1 MYLEEKIHYFYQH
14 QDQIPDGNNI
24 IILDHGFMGFI
35 PWVFDHMHFD
45 VTSWW
50 QEYVD
55 EEAVYLLADR
65 KQRE

>member
-1 MYLEEKIHYFYQH
+1 
-14 QDQIPDGNNI
+14 
-24 IILDHGFMGFI
+24 MGFI